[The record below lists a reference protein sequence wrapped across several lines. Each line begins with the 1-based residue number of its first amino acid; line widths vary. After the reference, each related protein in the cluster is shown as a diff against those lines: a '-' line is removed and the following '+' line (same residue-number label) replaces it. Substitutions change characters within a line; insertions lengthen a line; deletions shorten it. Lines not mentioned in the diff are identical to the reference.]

1 MTDLPDLPDG
11 WETRGRPPALFKRFE
26 FERYGETRVF
36 LDDLAAL
43 TEELG
48 VHPQNIN
55 FGTTYVNI
63 TLESADGGDPGT
75 TELELAGRIN
85 TLRARMGN

>member
-1 MTDLPDLPDG
+1 MF
-11 WETRGRPPALFKRFE
+11 RRFE

-36 LDDLAAL
+36 LDAVAAL
-43 TEELG
+43 TEETG

-63 TLESADGGDPGT
+63 TLESADGSEPGSA
-75 TELELAGRIN
+75 ELDLAARIN
-85 TLRARMGN
+85 ALTGSAEP

>member
-1 MTDLPDLPDG
+1 MADIPEG
-11 WETRGRPPALFKRFE
+11 WEARGRPPALFRRFE
-26 FERYGETRVF
+26 FERYGQTRAF
-36 LDDLAAL
+36 LDAVAAL

-63 TLESADGGDPGT
+63 TLESTDGSEPGPV
-75 TELELAGRIN
+75 ELDLAARIN
-85 TLRARMGN
+85 ALTGLAEP

>member
-1 MTDLPDLPDG
+1 MADLPEG
-11 WETRGRPPALFKRFE
+11 WEARGRPPALFRRFE

-36 LDDLAAL
+36 LDAVAAL
-43 TEELG
+43 TEEMG

-63 TLESADGGDPGT
+63 TLESADGGEPGSV
-75 TELELAGRIN
+75 ELALATRIN
-85 TLRARMGN
+85 ALTGPVDT

>member
-1 MTDLPDLPDG
+1 MADLPQG
-11 WETRGRPPALFKRFE
+11 WEARGRPPALFRRFE

-36 LDDLAAL
+36 LDAVAAL
-43 TEELG
+43 TEETG

-63 TLESADGGDPGT
+63 TLESADGSEPGSA
-75 TELELAGRIN
+75 ELDLAARIN
-85 TLRARMGN
+85 ALTGSAEP